1 MATIDAPLLAV
12 AERYNRVMERM
23 KKNPSLLTDAGCIK
37 IVSPWFIGPD
47 GQKIQTGTDDA
58 YRQWEEDVESADD
71 EASDPKLETGPAA
84 PSSLLVPFKYNEC
97 QRLLDNAQKMM
108 RAWGDGVYIDILKAR
123 RQGIT
128 HKLLADCLGLMCTSS
143 GIQSII
149 VAHEAGATLKILRI
163 FREMIRSLPSWMN
176 IDTPTRNAQNISVES
191 ELWGIYQSTARAVW
205 ESKIADVRSDGAI
218 WILKDECAFYQNH
231 DGVEAALSAT
241 PQGSPLMSSYNA

>member
-97 QRLLDNAQKMM
+97 QRLLDTDHTEQSQP
-108 RAWGDGVYIDILKAR
+108 DGIENEE
-123 RQGIT
+123 
-128 HKLLADCLGLMCTSS
+128 
-143 GIQSII
+143 SI
-149 VAHEAGATLKILRI
+149 VQANHI
-163 FREMIRSLPSWMN
+163 FPEYDNKEQCQCRYDEIRSLFHPE
-176 IDTPTRNAQNISVES
+176 RG
-191 ELWGIYQSTARAVW
+191 GI
-205 ESKIADVRSDGAI
+205 E
-218 WILKDECAFYQNH
+218 
-231 DGVEAALSAT
+231 
-241 PQGSPLMSSYNA
+241 